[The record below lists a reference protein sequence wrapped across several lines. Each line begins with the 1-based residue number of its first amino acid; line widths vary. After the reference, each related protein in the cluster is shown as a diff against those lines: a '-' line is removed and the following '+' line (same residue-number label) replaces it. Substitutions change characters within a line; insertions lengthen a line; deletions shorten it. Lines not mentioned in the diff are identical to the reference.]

1 MWSLFST
8 NTLCS
13 QFEKQRENKR
23 LRKTISSI
31 KSTVNL
37 QPPRFFPAVKPP
49 PNRQKP
55 RNRYSSPNS

>member
-1 MWSLFST
+1 MWSLLST

-23 LRKTISSI
+23 LRKSISSI

-37 QPPRFFPAVKPP
+37 KPPQFFPAVKPP
-49 PNRQKP
+49 STRKKP
-55 RNRYSSPNS
+55 RNRYSSPDS